1 MSQRFPSCIKLLL
14 FSVPLPTPPAPGH
27 GSRHVSIPFVP
38 AWEERRND
46 LVLNFNNTFSRVLQ
60 STSNQ
65 GLNWICNVCSV
76 TRKSL
81 THQTDSLRAGKQMSV
96 CEPLPL
102 SAWDCVCIT
111 TSTRLRYLNF
121 DFFVMGFDMFHFLGG
136 KRSRP
141 PKVNVAKKSSRQN
154 IKMPSSKNSANAMGL
169 GLQVRRAGGQGG
181 LVLGET
187 LFVPLGC
194 LLPLLNK
201 LLNDF
206 NPSSLLLP
214 PTPPS
219 LSVHLLLGVGRPWHS
234 L

>member
-1 MSQRFPSCIKLLL
+1 
-14 FSVPLPTPPAPGH
+14 
-27 GSRHVSIPFVP
+27 
-38 AWEERRND
+38 
-46 LVLNFNNTFSRVLQ
+46 
-60 STSNQ
+60 
-65 GLNWICNVCSV
+65 
-76 TRKSL
+76 
-81 THQTDSLRAGKQMSV
+81 MSV

-111 TSTRLRYLNF
+111 TNTRLRYLNF

-169 GLQVRRAGGQGG
+169 GLQVRRAGGQEG

-194 LLPLLNK
+194 LLSLLNK

-206 NPSSLLLP
+206 NPPSLLLLP
-214 PTPPS
+214 
-219 LSVHLLLGVGRPWHS
+219 LSTTSWASDGLGTAFETGSQKKEDLVEKK
-234 L
+234 